1 MQKVALPA
9 VPPASSIASLPMEVK
24 ELVLGMPRALRLAA
38 SLPTPTRLAADCAP
52 NDGGGG
58 GGAVV
63 QVVRTTT
70 TFHTLAIGFDCHA
83 LPPHLRPWLVLLQAL
98 LVSMRRVC
106 TSARSMRHTYTF
118 FFFWFDASAAAAGG
132 ANVL

>member
-1 MQKVALPA
+1 
-9 VPPASSIASLPMEVK
+9 MEVK
-24 ELVLGMPRALRLAA
+24 ELALGMPRALRLAA
-38 SLPTPTRLAADCAP
+38 ALPTPTRLAADCAP
-52 NDGGGG
+52 SRCAPNDGGGG
-58 GGAVV
+58 GGGGGVTGGAVV

-118 FFFWFDASAAAAGG
+118 FFFDASAAAAGG